1 MNISKNIN
9 YIFIAVG
16 AILALYGQNQEE
28 KNEALLIGGIVLLM
42 IGVYRISKT
51 IPSKRDSDDD
61 IQNNE

>member
-16 AILALYGQNQEE
+16 AILALYAQNQEE
-28 KNEALLIGGIVLLM
+28 KNEAMLIGGIVLLM

-51 IPSKRDSDDD
+51 IPSKKDSEDD
-61 IQNNE
+61 IQNNS

>member
-16 AILALYGQNQEE
+16 AILALYAQNQEE
-28 KNEALLIGGIVLLM
+28 KNEAMLIGGIVLLM

-51 IPSKRDSDDD
+51 IPSKKDSEDD
-61 IQNNE
+61 IKNNS